1 MPFPDETMAQLLTDV
16 RSGLRM
22 LVKYPTL
29 SIVAILTL
37 GLGIGLST
45 TVYCVVNGGLFK
57 GLPFPDASRIV
68 AVVNTRPAQNQPQQ
82 PISVQ
87 DLVIWKERQTSFEKF
102 GPYFFAAMNLSAEE
116 GRPERYS
123 GGLLTVAAFE
133 TLGVPP
139 ILGRGFRE
147 GDDRPGAEPVIL
159 LGHDLW
165 RDRYASAP
173 DIVGKAIRV
182 SGIQRTV
189 VGIMPEK
196 FGFPLNQV
204 LWAPLVIDSNA
215 QPRGQG
221 PNYQVIA
228 RLKPGVSIEQ
238 AKVQAAT
245 IAGQLENEFPE
256 SNRGVGAD
264 VIPYART
271 ILGPEIY
278 ALLYTMLGAGIGVLL
293 IACVN
298 VSNLLVARASL
309 RRREVAVRMALG
321 AGGRRV
327 VRQHLTEVLVLATAG
342 GIIGVVLSIFGM
354 RWFTQALSVSPPP
367 FWITFELDYRVMLFV
382 IGIIVLASLVAGT
395 LPAMHAARVSAA
407 SALKDDTRSSTSSK
421 LGRFSS
427 GLVIAELAV
436 SCGLLI
442 AAGLMIKSVVQLK
455 NLPMPFAIENILTAR
470 VDLPKEGYPDIPA
483 SIRFFEQLLPKLQA
497 VPGVEAATLSD
508 GLPAAGNGTIP
519 VQIEGKAYPQ
529 DSDYPLAREGI
540 VTAGYFDTF
549 QTKVLSGREFTPLDT
564 ATSQPVAVVNQ
575 SFARTHFPNVDPV
588 GHQMR
593 RIRPNSKEPWL
604 TIVGV
609 VPDLIMEGIG
619 NNNSS
624 PVGYYIPIPQSD
636 VANGVRIAIRT
647 RGDAATLTPL
657 VRSAVASLD
666 PDLAIYEVSTL
677 RRVINRQTLFY
688 TVFGTFFM
696 TFGIC
701 ALFLA
706 AAGLYGVM
714 SFAVTQ
720 RTREM
725 GVRSALGAQGAQL
738 ILLVMR
744 KSMVQLALGLVLGLV
759 IGLLASGALQPV
771 LYHVNPRDAA
781 VFVGVVI
788 TLALAGVVATFLPAR
803 RVTKIDPVLALS
815 SE

>member
-1 MPFPDETMAQLLTDV
+1 MAQLLTDV

-57 GLPFPDASRIV
+57 GLPFPDADRIV

-87 DLVIWKERQTSFEKF
+87 DFVIWQERQTSFEKF
-102 GPYFFAAMNLSAEE
+102 GAYFFAPMNLSSEE

-133 TLGVPP
+133 VLGVPP

-147 GDDRPGAEPVIL
+147 GDDRPGAEPVVL

-165 RDRYASAP
+165 RDRYASSP
-173 DIVGKAIRV
+173 DIVGKSIRA

-189 VGIMPEK
+189 IGVMPEK
-196 FGFPLNQV
+196 FGFPIRET

-228 RLKPGVSIEQ
+228 RLKPGVSVEQ
-238 AKVQAAT
+238 ARVQAAT
-245 IAGQLENEFPE
+245 IAGQLENDFPE

-278 ALLYTMLGAGIGVLL
+278 ALLYTMLGAGVGVLL

-342 GIIGVVLSIFGM
+342 GVIGVVLSIFGM
-354 RWFTQALSVSPPP
+354 RWFVQALSVSPPP
-367 FWITFELDYRVMLFV
+367 FWITFELDYRVMMFV

-407 SALKDDTRSSTSSK
+407 SALKDDSRSSTSAK

-455 NLPMPFAIENILTAR
+455 NVPMPFAIEHILTAR
-470 VDLPKEGYPDIPA
+470 VDLPKTHYPDIPA
-483 SIRFFEQLLPKLQA
+483 SIRFFEQLLPKLEA

-508 GLPAAGNGTIP
+508 GLPAAGNGSIP

-529 DSDYPLAREGI
+529 ASDYPLAREGI

-588 GHQMR
+588 GHQMK

-619 NNNSS
+619 NNNAS

-666 PDLAIYEVSTL
+666 SDLAIYEVSTL
-677 RRVINRQTLFY
+677 RRVIDRQTLFY

-696 TFGIC
+696 SFGIC

-725 GVRSALGAQGAQL
+725 GVRSALGAQGMQL

-744 KSMVQLALGLVLGLV
+744 QSFVQLAIGLALGLALA
-759 IGLLASGALQPV
+759 LLASGALQPV
-771 LYHVNPRDAA
+771 LYHVIPRDAA
-781 VFVGVVI
+781 VFAGVVI
-788 TLALAGVVATFLPAR
+788 TLALASLVATFLPAR
-803 RVTKIDPVLALS
+803 RVTKIDPVLALA